1 MILDYEMLFKELEN
15 TFAKNMGNMFSEL
28 EKNFKDIEEK
38 NKTNIQKDEDIKT
51 PVKDGKID
59 LSEFETVSS
68 ISNEPVYSNCLRTS
82 HGYCGSNILIVINNH
97 VLSIVDNIIINSD
110 RFQPIT
116 TINNFT
122 LRSNKSNK
130 EKLEEN
136 TEEKIDTR
144 VVLSTVVL
152 PNTDKEIDL
161 IKNLNNGTIEEF
173 LINEYGQYMYRKIKN
188 VTYKG
193 QSNTYGVETL
203 TLKNNYMLK
212 SDKEPGSYRT
222 ITKEEFI
229 NKESSFIKE

>member
-15 TFAKNMGNMFSEL
+15 TFAKNMENMFSEL
-28 EKNFKDIEEK
+28 EKNFKNIEEK
-38 NKTNIQKDEDIKT
+38 NKTNIPKDENIKT

-68 ISNEPVYSNCLRTS
+68 ISNESCYPNCLRTS
-82 HGYCGSNILIVINNH
+82 HGYCGSDILIVINNH
-97 VLSIVDNIIINSD
+97 MLSIVDNIIINSD
-110 RFQPIT
+110 RFKPIN

-122 LRSNKSNK
+122 LVSNNSNK

-136 TEEKIDTR
+136 IDTR
-144 VVLSTVVL
+144 IVLSTAVL

-173 LINEYGQYMYRKIKN
+173 LINEYGQYMYRKIEN

-229 NKESSFIKE
+229 NKESSFIK

>member
-1 MILDYEMLFKELEN
+1 MILDYEILFKELED
-15 TFAKNMGNMFSEL
+15 TFAKNMENMFSEL

-59 LSEFETVSS
+59 LSEFKTVSS
-68 ISNEPVYSNCLRTS
+68 ISNESCYPNCLRTG
-82 HGYCGSNILIVINNH
+82 HGYCGADILIVINNH
-97 VLSIVDNIIINSD
+97 MLSIVDNINIHSD
-110 RFQPIT
+110 RYNIKP
-116 TINNFT
+116 INNFT
-122 LRSNKSNK
+122 SVSNNLNK
-130 EKLEEN
+130 EKLEE
-136 TEEKIDTR
+136 EIDTR
-144 VVLSTVVL
+144 IVLSTAVL

-173 LINEYGQYMYRKIKN
+173 LINEYGQYMYRKIEN

-193 QSNTYGVETL
+193 QSNNYGVETL

-229 NKESSFIKE
+229 DRESSFIKE